1 MKPLADDFEV
11 PVYVLLV
18 LGYPYHWRCKYLHG
32 NHIVPLFMAHN
43 DDDFC
48 CLKIINYFMDRFLEE
63 EIPKMFKED
72 YWNDKKYDAVVQ
84 MIKKC
89 DEKPYKKYEQGK
101 IKAEKKNNVV
111 NLSEPMKNK

>member
-1 MKPLADDFEV
+1 
-11 PVYVLLV
+11 
-18 LGYPYHWRCKYLHG
+18 
-32 NHIVPLFMAHN
+32 
-43 DDDFC
+43 
-48 CLKIINYFMDRFLEE
+48 MDRFLEE